1 MTMSKNDFSRVIDGA
16 HIVIDRLNRD
26 SLALACLLTD
36 LGGRASIA
44 TTQMS
49 VPADLSAAV
58 ARAAHRGVEV
68 RNDCNLNACRLVHD
82 VLVVDSYT
90 SPLEPFVRESRGQGK
105 LVTTLADIVMRLSPA
120 RSLAV
125 TGSAGKSTTTFL
137 LRDMLSASG
146 LTVYTPRDEEYS
158 REFAENPFPNFELVE
173 DLASMSASGL
183 LVVELTSSHLEYMH
197 VSPNVAVV
205 TTISPDH
212 GEWHGSIEA
221 YYDAKGVIL
230 RHQSADDWA
239 VLNHD
244 DPLSLALAD
253 DLCDAKTIHF
263 SSAAQ
268 LERGVFIN
276 GEEIVSSIDGERRV
290 IAGVGEM
297 AARKQYLPSVLAA
310 SAAALVAGANPAAI
324 RDVIRT
330 FRGLRQRLEFVGR
343 IDGAAVFNDG
353 MAQTPNKTLYGLESF
368 PDGSLVLISGG
379 ERRVEGFTSE
389 GFLHSSAA
397 ERERLHELC
406 KVAAS
411 KVRRLIVLGEGGR
424 KFADLMLATGYPSDR
439 ISWRPT
445 LRAAVHEAVLV
456 AEDGDTVLLSPLY
469 HIDLQEVSSFNT
481 MILEDAREAGRVVE
495 PAYAVATTEGDG
507 SSR

>member
-1 MTMSKNDFSRVIDGA
+1 MSESDFARAFDGA
-16 HIVIDRLNRD
+16 QIVIDRLNRD

-44 TTQMS
+44 TEMS
-49 VPADLSAAV
+49 VPAELSAAV
-58 ARAAHRGVEV
+58 ARVAQRGIEV
-68 RNDCNLNACRLVHD
+68 RSAWNLNARRLVHD

-90 SPLEPFVRESRGQGK
+90 SPLEPFVRESRAQGK
-105 LVTTLADIVMRLSPA
+105 LVTTLADILMRLSPA

-137 LRDMLSASG
+137 VRDMLSASG

-158 REFAENPFPNFELVE
+158 RQFAENPFPNFELI
-173 DLASMSASGL
+173 DQLPSMSASGW

-221 YYDAKGVIL
+221 YYAAKGVIL

-244 DPLSLALAD
+244 NPLSLTLAGD
-253 DLCDAKTIHF
+253 SCHSQAIHF
-263 SSAAQ
+263 STASQ
-268 LERGVFIN
+268 LERGVFIE
-276 GEEIVSSIDGERRV
+276 GEEIVSSVDGERRV

-297 AARKQYLPSVLAA
+297 AAHRQYLPNVLAA
-310 SAAALVAGANPAAI
+310 SAAAFVAGATPTAI

-353 MAQTPNKTLYGLESF
+353 LAQTPRKTLYGLESF
-368 PDGSLVLISGG
+368 SDDSLVLISGG
-379 ERRVEGFTSE
+379 ERRIEGYGSE
-389 GFLHSSAA
+389 GFLHTSAA
-397 ERERLHELC
+397 ERELLHELC
-406 KVAAS
+406 RVVARKA
-411 KVRRLIVLGEGGR
+411 RRLVVLGEGGR
-424 KFADLMLATGYPSDR
+424 ELADLMLATGYSGDR
-439 ISWRPT
+439 ISWKPT
-445 LRAAVHEAVLV
+445 LRAAVHEASLVL
-456 AEDGDTVLLSPLY
+456 EDGDTVLLSPVY
-469 HIDLQEVSSFNT
+469 YIDVQEVAGFNA
-481 MILEDAREAGRVVE
+481 MILDEAREAGRVI
-495 PAYAVATTEGDG
+495 ATGLRAVRAEG
-507 SSR
+507 